1 MTVGET
7 PFTHDASELA
17 AYVLP
22 SNKELQMVFQF
33 ELTQIDAFRDPN
45 GDLEILMHRPWKL
58 PGFKAIVE
66 KWQLYKREEHYWN
79 A

>member
-58 PGFKAIVE
+58 PEFKAIVE
-66 KWQLYKREEHYWN
+66 KWQLYKREEHYLN

>member
-7 PFTHDASELA
+7 PFTHDPETLAS
-17 AYVLP
+17 YVLP

-33 ELTQIDAFRDPN
+33 ELC
-45 GDLEILMHRPWKL
+45 DLDHPPGGHNPLTPRPWTVPEL
-58 PGFKAIVE
+58 GAIIARWQNFKRDE
-66 KWQLYKREEHYWN
+66 GYWN